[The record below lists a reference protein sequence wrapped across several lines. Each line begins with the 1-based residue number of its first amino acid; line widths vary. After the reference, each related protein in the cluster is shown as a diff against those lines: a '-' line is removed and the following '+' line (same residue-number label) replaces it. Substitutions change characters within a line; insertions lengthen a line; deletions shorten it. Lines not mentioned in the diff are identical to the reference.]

1 MRLFASPSRFQRG
14 RESSALVERAR
25 EWMKRGS
32 DDLEIICF
40 TSSNCF
46 QAVTFYSTNTQ
57 RHIFGIAA
65 RFISSL
71 QHLGS
76 VLCVKT
82 HVRNQSA
89 AIRCRS
95 ASTVPRQDKAVIFK
109 DLGIRTC
116 VLAWEGGGRGG
127 VRNTRTAQWPTPSY
141 VLKTA
146 RENTGWGQRHTLRVG
161 LKWWLTGI
169 LSWFISSYTS
179 FFSKG
184 KLCIL

>member
-1 MRLFASPSRFQRG
+1 
-14 RESSALVERAR
+14 
-25 EWMKRGS
+25 MKRGS

-127 VRNTRTAQWPTPSY
+127 QKYTYGPMADAQQCPKNSKRKYRLRTETHTSSWSEVMIDRDSVMIYIILHILFFQGKIMHSLSQHSQSY
-141 VLKTA
+141 LYL
-146 RENTGWGQRHTLRVG
+146 NQ
-161 LKWWLTGI
+161 
-169 LSWFISSYTS
+169 
-179 FFSKG
+179 
-184 KLCIL
+184 